1 MRARRAARD
10 GGPRTTAGRERPLRL
25 DRDPEMAQL
34 RTVRER
40 RLVWRP
46 PGVRSRRRC
55 PRSLR
60 RPVTNRKPGPAGSR
74 RAPAIPPA
82 TGPRRLPSATRAWN
96 GRRLPRLGA
105 GSVPSRWA
113 ATNVNDGRPSRR
125 PLQPHRRLRVGRR
138 PRGSTR
144 QHRALPGSGLR
155 AVADGPTPRRTQPS
169 TGRRAHRRPRP
180 ARPAGRCATTSTP
193 RRPRG
198 PAGDPRTGRTRAGA
212 SGRDP
217 GLGDTIRRWRR
228 RAGTRW
234 SLRRPSRRPG
244 RRHTASSA
252 RRSGI
257 TSICSPTVA
266 GQQAREAP
274 VGVKPLLTRG
284 LLHRATWPS

>member
-25 DRDPEMAQL
+25 DRDPEMPQL
-34 RTVRER
+34 LTGRER
-40 RLVWRP
+40 DLVWRP
-46 PGVRSRRRC
+46 PGVRSRRC

-82 TGPRRLPSATRAWN
+82 TGPRRLPSATRAWS

-244 RRHTASSA
+244 RRRGRRWRSGGRDRSGPSGPCRRRVGGPRW
-252 RRSGI
+252 RRSRRG
-257 TSICSPTVA
+257 
-266 GQQAREAP
+266 
-274 VGVKPLLTRG
+274 VGG
-284 LLHRATWPS
+284 GSGWWPWC